1 VIRPQPPT
9 ELTVPGFGIEPSTEL
24 ADWALS
30 TFVKDGS
37 PLCNEEHAHL
47 RTADIA
53 FLWTNVEFEHD
64 LMPVAGMAEIV
75 KVNGKPW
82 PRAER
87 TDHLCL
93 LHGNV
98 PQARIWLYSPYAAQ
112 CDDAQFCALVEHELY
127 HLAQKSKD
135 GEPKFDDEGRP
146 ELTARA
152 HDVGEFIG
160 VVQRYGLD
168 AVHPNVRRMVE
179 VTRSKPLLER
189 QTIQFACGTCMVGV
203 AR

>member
-1 VIRPQPPT
+1 MIRPQPPT

-24 ADWALS
+24 ADWALG
-30 TFVKDGS
+30 TFVKEGG

-47 RTADIA
+47 RAADIA
-53 FLWTNVEFEHD
+53 FLWTNVEYEQD

-87 TDHLCL
+87 VEHLCL
-93 LHGNV
+93 LHGNI
-98 PQARIWLYSPYAAQ
+98 PQARIWIYAPYAVN
-112 CDDAQFCALVEHELY
+112 CDDNQFCALVEHELY
-127 HLAQKSKD
+127 HIAQKTKD
-135 GEPKFDDEGRP
+135 GEPKFDDEGKP
-146 ELTARA
+146 ELTMRA

-160 VVQRYGLD
+160 VVERYGLP

-179 VTRSKPLLER
+179 AAKHKPLLAVDSVH
-189 QTIQFACGTCMVGV
+189 TACGTCR
-203 AR
+203 AAKA